1 MRRLSIKKAAEM
13 MDMKEQQVRIAIQ
26 RGKIPG
32 AFVLGS
38 KARKTYYIFEEQII
52 NLMKGERG

>member
-1 MRRLSIKKAAEM
+1 M